1 MTIMEK
7 QKSYLGYWWIPKNDS
22 SPTSEDMI
30 AGSISIDAN
39 NRVELEILGNFV
51 QDTDPMSLLFN
62 NLSLSDNNNTTFSV
76 IHGKIK
82 GNNKNCL
89 TLLNCK
95 QTACNFG
102 NLTSTK
108 YTIDFV
114 LLHPTKFSMSDEL
127 VFRKIS
133 FSYNL
138 LFDWIGR
145 TAIEY
150 DNNSNIQ
157 KCIPP
162 SIDANINGA
171 IISMYNDVIDSHS
184 HKNFSY
190 EQTAWMEIEN
200 PQPLSINEWFNLFI
214 TPIRH
219 FLTVATD
226 AENKL
231 TKLFVYPLN
240 YEENDVNSKTSY
252 QLIVYGLSF
261 DEAQKSS
268 VLFSFDMIFGY
279 RDIFDCGYSFESI
292 LNKWFALFDRIN
304 NNNDNLVYLYT
315 ANKYI
320 KGYQEPIFL
329 NRIQALELY
338 YDNILSKK
346 LPVAGNCISE
356 EDLTDIENI
365 LSNALERLSD
375 DAKKWIEDK
384 IDYARSKPNQSTAVE
399 KWKRMFDSAIV
410 VSRDFSG
417 DVDKLCKKIKDTRN
431 YYTHYG
437 EKLREKAA
445 EGENLYWL
453 SQSSSYLL
461 LYFLLI
467 EIGFKSEAIDK
478 FLTRNSAYQFAKDRV
493 KQLTE

>member
-1 MTIMEK
+1 MEQ

-22 SPTSEDMI
+22 SPSSEDMI

-39 NRVELEILGNFV
+39 NRVELEILGNFS
-51 QDTDPMSLLFN
+51 QNTDPASLLFN
-62 NLSLSDNNNTTFSV
+62 NLSRSDNNNPTFPA
-76 IHGKIK
+76 IHGIIK
-82 GNNKNCL
+82 GNDKNCL

-95 QTACNFG
+95 QTVFNFG
-102 NLTSTK
+102 DIISTK

-114 LLHPTKFSMSDEL
+114 LLHPQKFSSSDDL

-138 LFDWIGR
+138 LFDWLGR
-145 TAIEY
+145 TAIGY
-150 DNNSNIQ
+150 DDNSNIQ

-171 IISMYNDVIDSHS
+171 TISIYNDVINSRS
-184 HKNFSY
+184 HKNVSY
-190 EQTAWMEIEN
+190 EQTAQIKIEN
-200 PQPLSINEWFNLFI
+200 PQPLSINEWFNRFI

-226 AENKL
+226 TENKL
-231 TKLFVYPLN
+231 TKLSLYPLN
-240 YEENDVNSKTSY
+240 YEENDISSKIPY
-252 QLIVYGLSF
+252 QLIVSGLSF
-261 DEAQKSS
+261 DEAPKPLT
-268 VLFSFDMIFGY
+268 LFSSDTIFGY
-279 RDIFDCGYSFESI
+279 GDILDCEYSVESI
-292 LNKWFALFDRIN
+292 LNKWFALFDRVN

-320 KGYQEPIFL
+320 KGYQAPVFL
-329 NRIQALELY
+329 NIVQALELY
-338 YDNILSKK
+338 YDNILIQG
-346 LPVAGNCISE
+346 LPVVGNPCISQ

-365 LSNALERLSD
+365 LSNDSERLSD

-384 IDYARSKPNQSTAVE
+384 IDYARTKPNQSTAVE

-410 VSRDFSG
+410 LSRDFSG

-445 EGENLYWL
+445 EDEDLYWL
-453 SQSSSYLL
+453 SQSGSYLL

-467 EIGFKSEAIDK
+467 EIGFKSEEINK
-478 FLTRNSAYQFAKDRV
+478 FLNRNNAYQFAKDRV
-493 KQLTE
+493 KKLTE